1 VRKLIGLIAFLL
13 IVSLP
18 AAAQTQQ
25 PIRVN
30 CGGPSYTDSLGHIW
44 AADYGYNE
52 GTASTVTAITGTND
66 PALYQDGR
74 WNGNPSVP
82 MTYTFPVLNGNY
94 HVNLYFTEAVTQLQQ
109 VGARVFDVKIQGA
122 VVFPRLDIFAEAGA
136 DGS

>member
-52 GTASTVTAITGTND
+52 GTASTVSAITGTND
-66 PALYQDGR
+66 P
-74 WNGNPSVP
+74 PSTRMAVG
-82 MTYTFPVLNGNY
+82 TAIPVS
-94 HVNLYFTEAVTQLQQ
+94 
-109 VGARVFDVKIQGA
+109 
-122 VVFPRLDIFAEAGA
+122 P
-136 DGS
+136 